1 MSKNNDENEL
11 MLQVVKAHTK
21 RETPG
26 KGGRGGFTSVTDMQV
41 TMDPI
46 FEFRKLLPSGAL
58 KKSLQSCHALRPTIL
73 EDFTKQ

>member
-1 MSKNNDENEL
+1 MSKNNDENKL

-26 KGGRGGFTSVTDMQV
+26 KGERGGFTSVTDMQV

-46 FEFRKLLPSGAL
+46 FEFVFEFVFFP
-58 KKSLQSCHALRPTIL
+58 
-73 EDFTKQ
+73 

>member
-1 MSKNNDENEL
+1 MFFRLLIVCIHTIKVQHRMSKNNDENKL

-26 KGGRGGFTSVTDMQV
+26 KGERGGFTSVTDMQV

-46 FEFRKLLPSGAL
+46 FEFVFEFVFFP
-58 KKSLQSCHALRPTIL
+58 
-73 EDFTKQ
+73 